1 MLKRKPTNEYYQG
14 FAFYEGEYEPR
25 ENNIDFES
33 VTEILMI
40 EDDKMVVKRRF
51 ERMNNMLECKSYIKN
66 EDFSENKEIFFH
78 GFKHIKTDKN
88 Q

>member
-1 MLKRKPTNEYYQG
+1 MLKRKPTIEYYQG

-66 EDFSENKEIFFH
+66 EDFSANKEIFFH